1 MFHWTFEGHVQILLG
16 FLFFFFL
23 KLPIKG
29 AFSPIGSDCKKN
41 VTN

>member
-16 FLFFFFL
+16 FLFFFS